1 MMTENELREML
12 GDELFNGLSKDDK
25 ELILNTAG
33 KFDFNIE
40 GEIPN
45 KPFCPQPFYVIDKE
59 LRKLVLHPTMNEGIE
74 VLAISRP
81 ERAYFAIDT
90 YGSLLLL
97 DDCGNWIYAP
107 ERYIYV
113 FNSDYWS

>member
-1 MMTENELREML
+1 
-12 GDELFNGLSKDDK
+12 
-25 ELILNTAG
+25 
-33 KFDFNIE
+33 
-40 GEIPN
+40 
-45 KPFCPQPFYVIDKE
+45 
-59 LRKLVLHPTMNEGIE
+59 MNEGIE

-113 FNSDYWS
+113 FNSDYWT

>member
-1 MMTENELREML
+1 MTENELREML

-107 ERYIYV
+107 EKYIYV
-113 FNSDYWS
+113 FNSDYWT